1 MLKIALLFVKNVCFD
16 VKKGISE
23 FAVLGSPKTYC
34 SEFSRILSKSVLFLA
49 FWGFT
54 SGIFHDFVTFTKRL
68 QKTFTICFSV
78 DVASLS
84 VLRVNFVDNKKI
96 F

>member
-23 FAVLGSPKTYC
+23 FAVLGSPETYC

-68 QKTFTICFSV
+68 QKTFAICFSV

>member
-23 FAVLGSPKTYC
+23 FAVLGSPETYC

-49 FWGFT
+49 F
-54 SGIFHDFVTFTKRL
+54 
-68 QKTFTICFSV
+68 
-78 DVASLS
+78 
-84 VLRVNFVDNKKI
+84 
-96 F
+96 